1 MIPIIFIIFILSIF
15 FIFFVIIVVFILIA
29 RLLIIS
35 LPSAFL
41 FVFIWFEGS
50 ISQNSSCF
58 ICYSIYFF
66 LIDFKCLQSFL
77 EWLYTIKP
85 HISGSFVKIL
95 TDVDRFFFQLLH
107 FIQTWVQKARISF
120 RWLNYWCLSKRVLF
134 LDYFFSWN
142 EPNHKK
148 YWCYLWV
155 ALSGKG
161 FDLLF
166 VLLR

>member
-1 MIPIIFIIFILSIF
+1 MIPIIFILFILSIF

-50 ISQNSSCF
+50 ISQNSSRF
-58 ICYSIYFF
+58 ISYSIYFF
-66 LIDFKCLQSFL
+66 LIDLKCLQSLL
-77 EWLYTIKP
+77 EWLHTIYP
-85 HISGSFVKIL
+85 HISGSLVKIL

-107 FIQTWVQKARISF
+107 LIQAWVQKARISF

-148 YWCYLWV
+148 YWCCLWV